1 MADGDFGRCAAD
13 VTNGDAFRQGN
24 ARGEDRATVGE
35 RALLLLREHA
45 RLDAGRPRERSDEHG
60 GVGRLAPG
68 SGEEDVERGDALV
81 PGHARH
87 AADRLC
93 RGRHMNG
100 RDGAVPL
107 DLLAQREPHL
117 LGVEGDEVVGRRVRN
132 EQPRRVRAYVDDP
145 DPHLHAS

>member
-1 MADGDFGRCAAD
+1 
-13 VTNGDAFRQGN
+13 
-24 ARGEDRATVGE
+24 
-35 RALLLLREHA
+35 
-45 RLDAGRPRERSDEHG
+45 
-60 GVGRLAPG
+60 
-68 SGEEDVERGDALV
+68 
-81 PGHARH
+81 
-87 AADRLC
+87 
-93 RGRHMNG
+93 MNG